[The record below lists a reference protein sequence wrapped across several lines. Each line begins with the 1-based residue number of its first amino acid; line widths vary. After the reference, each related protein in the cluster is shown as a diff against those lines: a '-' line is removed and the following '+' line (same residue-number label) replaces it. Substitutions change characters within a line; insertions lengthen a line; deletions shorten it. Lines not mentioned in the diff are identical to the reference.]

1 MIEKLKEKIPFKINS
16 IQFVKRDGFKFLEIE
31 LPDSDLKTVE
41 EKSKIISQI
50 IDEIDDSSENYYLD
64 IFSSGTEKEI
74 ELKNINLFLNQYI
87 SVKTSKHYLE
97 KCEWEGDFI
106 ENNINNI
113 VLRVNNKGKFQKL
126 KIEKT
131 DISYIKT
138 TAKLRKE
145 K

>member
-16 IQFVKRDGFKFLEIE
+16 IQFVKRDGFRFLEIE

-87 SVKTSKHYLE
+87 SVKTSKHYLK

-113 VLRVNNKGKFQKL
+113 VLRVNNKGRFQKL